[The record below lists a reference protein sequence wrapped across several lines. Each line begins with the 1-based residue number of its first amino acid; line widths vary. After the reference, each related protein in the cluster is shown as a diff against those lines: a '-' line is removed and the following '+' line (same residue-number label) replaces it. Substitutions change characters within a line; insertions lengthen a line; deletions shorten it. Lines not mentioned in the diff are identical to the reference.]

1 MALTFRCDP
10 DERHLPMAQRSV
22 LWVLDG
28 DKKIG
33 MIAAESGSKMDSEVS
48 SDRNQGLAIWKARLL
63 HSHFSPFDHHDE
75 PHETEPHVEMDE
87 SGFSM
92 LVNPK
97 KMDMSTARQWVRK
110 HYDAGFPK

>member
-10 DERHLPMAQRSV
+10 DERHLPMAKRSV

-33 MIAAESGSKMDSEVS
+33 MVATDSSQTDQEASSG
-48 SDRNQGLAIWKARLL
+48 RNQGLAIWKARLL
-63 HSHFSPFDHHDE
+63 HSHFSPFEHHDK
-75 PHETEPHVEMDE
+75 PHDSEPHVETDD
-87 SGFSM
+87 SGYTM

-97 KMDMSTARQWVRK
+97 ASDMSTARQWIRK
-110 HYDAGFPK
+110 HYDAGSE